1 MLKDLFVAIC
11 LVGLFGLALA
21 AQTPPPPASQ
31 PPASQPPSS
40 QPSMPPA
47 QPQMPAQRPHMPRID
62 TALVHADV
70 HYWKVVGNDTT
81 FHQTSIDMTRYDKG
95 IIRAKVDGKW
105 QDFPVRELPR
115 AFLEW
120 SFAGRHNYIQIL
132 RDTNAMPPLAGPHNG
147 MVASHG
153 LGRKDSKL
161 TINNAVKG
169 MGFLPT
175 KEKLPEML
183 RLLKTTWNDP
193 MSRKLDI
200 LDSLYTSCQD
210 NYDKTMLVS
219 LELYSKPSF
228 ETHSFLNEMTDPG
241 VSIVFLDM
249 PSFEVRAI
257 AQLLHPKDP
266 QLSDYEKQV
275 VDWINTVHDYFHGE
289 MPWRSIAVVY
299 HVTEVFDNSPGM
311 MKGIRI
317 VPSMP

>member
-1 MLKDLFVAIC
+1 MPVPTTAWS
-11 LVGLFGLALA
+11 
-21 AQTPPPPASQ
+21 PA
-31 PPASQPPSS
+31 
-40 QPSMPPA
+40 
-47 QPQMPAQRPHMPRID
+47 
-62 TALVHADV
+62 TAC
-70 HYWKVVGNDTT
+70 
-81 FHQTSIDMTRYDKG
+81 
-95 IIRAKVDGKW
+95 
-105 QDFPVRELPR
+105 
-115 AFLEW
+115 
-120 SFAGRHNYIQIL
+120 
-132 RDTNAMPPLAGPHNG
+132 
-147 MVASHG
+147 
-153 LGRKDSKL
+153 GRKDSKL

-275 VDWINTVHDYFHGE
+275 VDWMQHDPRLLPRRDALAVNRGRLPRHRGLRQFPGHG
-289 MPWRSIAVVY
+289 
-299 HVTEVFDNSPGM
+299 
-311 MKGIRI
+311 
-317 VPSMP
+317 